1 MAKSAKSVAALSVVG
16 IVHAPKN
23 ENQPVAYVQMF
34 QGDKKV
40 GSFFRCDYLRWL
52 IDNPKSTLA
61 AIENAEG
68 LLPAPAPVAVA
79 PVAVAP
85 VAVAAPVV
93 APVAG
98 IDADLIAKM
107 MHKAIAAQF
116 AAMGLSVPTV
126 APAPV
131 AVPAPAPV
139 AVQSTPAKPA
149 PLSAITKV
157 RAASQR

>member
-79 PVAVAP
+79 PVAVA
-85 VAVAAPVV
+85 APVV

-139 AVQSTPAKPA
+139 AVQSNPAKPA